1 MARGWESKSVEDQIN
16 EREAESKDSGK
27 KKLSLPEIKQHSKRE
42 GILLVRSRT
51 LTELENTRDARYRA
65 LLERTL
71 AHLDSEL
78 AKLSAGSV

>member
-16 EREAESKDSGK
+16 EREAEAETAGK
-27 KKLSLPEIKQHSKRE
+27 KKPSRGEMKQKSKRD
-42 GILLVRSRT
+42 GILLART
-51 LTELENTRDARYRA
+51 RTVTALESASDERYRA

-78 AKLSAGSV
+78 EKFE